1 MSAQYHIICELK
13 QLTNR
18 PVYFDPEKGRVDV
31 QAEQHAHHVTLFGHS
46 HSATPELPALELD
59 LQVELLCK
67 HLIQIAGVTGVL
79 VQSKAISLSVAIGYY
94 WKEDGIHQS
103 IIDAITSYLSLSN
116 PEVQTLA
123 EWQKANGFE
132 PLAITAASDVAA
144 GISAMIIGETEMSRG
159 FGLN

>member
-1 MSAQYHIICELK
+1 
-13 QLTNR
+13 
-18 PVYFDPEKGRVDV
+18 
-31 QAEQHAHHVTLFGHS
+31 
-46 HSATPELPALELD
+46 
-59 LQVELLCK
+59 
-67 HLIQIAGVTGVL
+67 VL